1 MEIKEN
7 NQDQMK
13 EVKESYEKPQITTYN
28 EEDIMSQYQVV
39 GFSF

>member
-13 EVKESYEKPQITTYN
+13 EVKESYEKPQITTYS

>member
-13 EVKESYEKPQITTYN
+13 EVKESYEKPQITTYS
-28 EEDIMSQYQVV
+28 EEDIMTQYQVV

>member
-7 NQDQMK
+7 DQMK
-13 EVKESYEKPQITTYN
+13 EFKEGYEKPKITTYS
-28 EEDIMSQYQVV
+28 EEEILSQYEVV